1 MMESDFVASE
11 IALRDGRTVR
21 LRAMQPADEAEI
33 LQAFERMN
41 SDARYMRFMRL
52 VREPNLERV
61 RAALASFPGRGF
73 GLVATIPAV
82 DGIDIV
88 GSAVY
93 FVGGKPDTCEFAM
106 SVDAA
111 YGGAGLG
118 RALLGALIRVA
129 RQRGL
134 AQMEGFV
141 LAQNKG
147 MLRLAAREGFAIER
161 NPDDPAVRDCRLSLV
176 AR

>member
-1 MMESDFVASE
+1 MESDFVESE
-11 IALRDGRTVR
+11 ITLRDGRTVR
-21 LRAMQPADEAEI
+21 LRRMQPADEAEI
-33 LQAFERMN
+33 LQAFERMS

-61 RAALASFPGRGF
+61 RAVLASFPERGF

-93 FVGGKPDTCEFAM
+93 LVGGKPETCEFAM
-106 SVDAA
+106 SVDASF
-111 YGGAGLG
+111 GGAGLG
-118 RALLGALIRVA
+118 GALLRALIRVA

-134 AQMEGFV
+134 AHMEGFV
-141 LAQNKG
+141 LTQNKA
-147 MLRLAAREGFAIER
+147 MLRLAAREGFTIER
-161 NPDDPAVRDCRLSLV
+161 DPNDPAVRDCRLSLR